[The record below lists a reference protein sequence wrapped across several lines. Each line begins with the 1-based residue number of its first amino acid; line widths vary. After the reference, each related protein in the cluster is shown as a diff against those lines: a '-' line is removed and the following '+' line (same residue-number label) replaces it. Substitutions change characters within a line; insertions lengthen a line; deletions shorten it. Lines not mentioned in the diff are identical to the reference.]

1 MKNVPEISCNNILLS
16 QEITSILEKRLLQYL
31 RSLWIKNFKKEKRR
45 SKSAVPSCSSYLA
58 RVMYKFHLNSWN
70 TECSQSVTCV
80 CKNVLSVNYI
90 LLECPITTELFQ
102 KNEYDFNACNSV
114 KNSLC
119 NTDVVNLLINWL
131 FIVVWVS

>member
-1 MKNVPEISCNNILLS
+1 
-16 QEITSILEKRLLQYL
+16 
-31 RSLWIKNFKKEKRR
+31 
-45 SKSAVPSCSSYLA
+45 
-58 RVMYKFHLNSWN
+58 MYKFHLNSWN

-114 KNSLC
+114 KNGLC
-119 NTDVVNLLINWL
+119 NTDVVNLLIN
-131 FIVVWVS
+131 